1 MKKKNIFLIIITLL
15 LGIVI
20 VYESNSLIKTLNKKP
35 NILEDIKVIDLK
47 KDQSIAIMVQD
58 TEGDGW
64 HEQEDRSKWP
74 SPTTHGFVGAK
85 CTDSEGAE
93 IDYTEILQF
102 NLSNYTAEINT
113 KNSVYCTLYFAKG
126 RPLLQALTETKGT
139 TLDMSNAVDGMY
151 RYKGTATEV
160 TNNYICFGTT
170 DKAECLKAPETYMY
184 RIMGIT
190 STKDDTINIPANSL
204 KIIKATPSS
213 ESQAWHSLSR
223 QEDCETY
230 GEENGKCKWDA
241 SYMKGYLNGTFYNSI
256 KDAKPNGAYWDSLI
270 LSHKWYIKDR
280 VSYEATEE
288 PKDSQNISTAS
299 KIGLMYAADYKNSGG
314 QNTNNWLF
322 IKNGWSTNSTF
333 NNPYEWTMSRYGP
346 GSSSYMAWEIFA
358 NGDLFYQEILS
369 NPRMVRPVFYLQS
382 EVNLIGEGNKENP
395 FIISGVMPQS

>member
-1 MKKKNIFLIIITLL
+1 MYLLSKPDKNR
-15 LGIVI
+15 
-20 VYESNSLIKTLNKKP
+20 E
-35 NILEDIKVIDLK
+35 LEDIKVIDLK

-151 RYKGTATEV
+151 RYKGKATDV

-170 DKAECLKAPETYMY
+170 DKEECLKNPETYMY
-184 RIMGIT
+184 RIIGIT
-190 STKDDTINIPANSL
+190 SAKDDTINIPVNSL

-213 ESQAWHSLSR
+213 ESQSWHGSATN
-223 QEDCETY
+223 DV
-230 GEENGKCKWDA
+230 KWGGSA
-241 SYMKGYLNGTFYNSI
+241 MKTYLNETFYNATFVTEATRILNAS
-256 KDAKPNGAYWDSLI
+256 YWDSII
-270 LSHKWYIKDR
+270 LSHKWYIKDQTGIG
-280 VSYEATEE
+280 SEE
-288 PKDSQNISTAS
+288 PKDSQNISVES
-299 KIGLMYAADYKNSGG
+299 KIGLMYATDYKNSGD

-322 IKNGWSTNSTF
+322 IKNGWSTNSTL
-333 NNPYEWTMSRYGP
+333 NGNALNEWTMSRYGNSLNGSLVWRVTP
-346 GSSSYMAWEIFA
+346 GGGLDGYDSATRPYSA
-358 NGDLFYQEILS
+358 
-369 NPRMVRPVFYLQS
+369 RPVYYLQS
-382 EVNLIGEGNKENP
+382 GITLTGQGIDTDP
-395 FIISGVMPQS
+395 FRITTLNNV